1 MAAHQKRGGARPG
14 AGRPRS
20 GRRQR
25 QYRATESEHRL
36 VREFIVGMRKNFEQ
50 AQSLVQKMHQ
60 FVR

>member
-1 MAAHQKRGGARPG
+1 MTAHWKRGGARPG

-36 VREFIVGMRKNFEQ
+36 VREFIIGMRKNFMQ
-50 AQSLVQKMHQ
+50 AQMLVQKMHQ
-60 FVR
+60 IVK